1 MMRRRRLAGLIALT
15 LVLVG
20 RVQAQQLDSTRRD
33 TTAQQLQTIEVT
45 GSIVPTAGPT
55 IGSGVPARISTVTGE
70 ALESWEPRMLPDA
83 LETQA
88 GVTTYDDVGSAYKI
102 SLNSRGFSAS
112 PALGTPQGVSVFLN
126 GVRQNEPDASE
137 VNFDLM
143 PLDHIAKVELLS
155 GSASLL
161 GPNSLGGAINLITQ
175 RGSGPPG
182 GEMELTGGMYGTYE
196 GEASVNGSTRNNWDY
211 YVAGGYGHETGWRD
225 FTQATSYNGFLSV
238 GHTGKNGGV
247 HFWAMGARSRVALA
261 GSLPEEILDTNA
273 TVNFTPGDYEKIHEF
288 QGAFSG
294 YQKVGANRFSLTVY
308 GRTTNSDRFN
318 SNQVPDPN
326 ARFFG
331 NTRVLGATGDWRWTR
346 ALNQNTSLSVRLGVD
361 AARTW
366 TYVQIYNLENDGTL
380 PPDQLVTAPATI
392 TTDAQS
398 SGSDAAGYGLVDLKV
413 GPVTLSGGARYD
425 YVKIPFTD
433 KLDPTNDT
441 SSSYHRLNPRVG
453 ASVDLGHGVS
463 VYGSWGESFRAPNLI
478 ELTCADPTAS
488 CPLPNA
494 LGADPP
500 LDPVIA
506 KTVEGGARLVA
517 SHFILDG
524 SAYRTTVD
532 NDIYFIANSLIGGY
546 FANIGATRREGIEL
560 SGQAFLPGG
569 HTVYANY
576 AYTRGTFEETL
587 QIFSARADADRTSP
601 LFGANI
607 VQPGDHLPSTPANT
621 FRTGASFKLPAGL
634 TAGLDIRYTGPQW
647 LRGDEAN
654 ETSELPG
661 YSITNAR
668 LGWAWKGW
676 SILGIVSNVFDT
688 KRAVFGT
695 FNRNET
701 TDEVERFLTPA
712 QARQLKVVVRRS
724 FGAAK
729 D

>member
-1 MMRRRRLAGLIALT
+1 MHLRRLSGSILPLLLLAART
-15 LVLVG
+15 E
-20 RVQAQQLDSTRRD
+20 AQQVDSTRQD
-33 TTAQQLQTIEVT
+33 TTVQQLQTIEVT
-45 GSIVPTAGPT
+45 GSIAPTAGPT

-70 ALESWEPRMLPDA
+70 ELENWEPRMLPDA

-88 GVTTYDDVGSAYKI
+88 GVTTYDDLGSAYKV

-155 GSASLL
+155 GTASLL
-161 GPNSLGGAINLITQ
+161 GPNSLGGAVNLITQ

-182 GEMELTGGMYGTYE
+182 GEIELTGGMYGTYE
-196 GEASVNGSTRNNWDY
+196 GEASVSGSTRGNWDY
-211 YVAGGYGHETGWRD
+211 YVGGGYGHEGGWRD
-225 FTQATSYNGFLSV
+225 FTGATTYNGFLSV
-238 GHTGKNGGV
+238 GHSGETRGF
-247 HFWAMGARSRVALA
+247 HFWAMGARSRVELA
-261 GSLPEEILDTNA
+261 GSLPEAILDTNPS
-273 TVNFTPGDYEKIHEF
+273 VNFTPGDFENIHEF
-288 QGAFSG
+288 QGAFTG
-294 YQKVGANRFSLTVY
+294 YQKLGPSRLTLTVY

-318 SNQVPDPN
+318 VNQVPDPS

-331 NTRVLGATGDWRWTR
+331 DTRVLGATADWRWSR
-346 ALNQNTSLSVRLGVD
+346 PLNDNTTLSFRLGAD

-366 TYVQIYNLENDGTL
+366 TYVRIFNLENDGTL
-380 PPDQLVTAPATI
+380 PTDQLANAPATI
-392 TTDAQS
+392 TTDVQS
-398 SGSDAAGYGLVDLKV
+398 LGGDAAGYGLVDLKL
-413 GPVTLSGGARYD
+413 GRVTLSGGARYD
-425 YVKIPFTD
+425 YVGIPFQD
-433 KLDPTNDT
+433 NVDRANDT
-441 SSSYHRLNPRVG
+441 TSSFRRLNPRAG
-453 ASVDLGHGVS
+453 ASVDVGHGFS

-478 ELTCADPTAS
+478 ELTCADPTAA

-506 KTVEGGARLVA
+506 KTVEAGARLVT
-517 SHFILDG
+517 SYFILDG

-532 NDIYFIANSLIGGY
+532 NDIYFIASSLIGGY
-546 FANIGATRREGIEL
+546 FANVGQTRREGIEL

-569 HTVYANY
+569 HTLYANY

-587 QIFSARADADRTSP
+587 QIFSARADADPSSP
-601 LFGANI
+601 LFGDNV
-607 VQPGDHLPSTPANT
+607 VQPGDHLPSTPANVVRAGGT
-621 FRTGASFKLPAGL
+621 FKLPAGF
-634 TAGLDIRYTGPQW
+634 TAGLDFRYTGPQW

-654 ETSELPG
+654 QTSQLPG
-661 YSITNAR
+661 YSITSAR
-668 LGWAWKGW
+668 VGREWSGW
-676 SILGIVSNVFDT
+676 SILGIVTNVFDT
-688 KRAVFGT
+688 DRAVFGT

-701 TDEVERFLTPA
+701 TDQVERFLTPA

>member
-1 MMRRRRLAGLIALT
+1 MRLRRLSGLLLLIPPLAAP
-15 LVLVG
+15 V
-20 RVQAQQLDSTRRD
+20 RAQQVDSTRRD

-70 ALESWEPRMLPDA
+70 ALENWEPRTLPDA

-88 GVTTYDDVGSAYKI
+88 GVTTYDDAGSAYKI
-102 SLNSRGFSAS
+102 TLNSRGFSAS

-182 GEMELTGGMYGTYE
+182 GEIELTGGMYGTYE
-196 GEASVNGSTRNNWDY
+196 GEASVSGSTRNNWDY
-211 YVAGGYGHETGWRD
+211 YAAGGYGHETGWRD
-225 FTQATSYNGFLSV
+225 FTQSTSYNGFLSV

-247 HFWAMGARSRVALA
+247 HFWAMGARSRAELA
-261 GSLPEEILDTNA
+261 GSLPEEILDTNP
-273 TVNFTPGDYEKIHEF
+273 TVNFTPGDYENIHEF

-294 YQKVGANRFSLTVY
+294 YQKIGANRFSLTVY

-318 SNQVPDPN
+318 SNQVPDPS

-346 ALNQNTSLSVRLGVD
+346 PLNENTSVSVRLGVD
-361 AARTW
+361 AAKNW

-392 TTDAQS
+392 TTDVQS
-398 SGSDAAGYGLVDLKV
+398 KGGDAAGYGLVDFKV

-433 KLDPTNDT
+433 NLDPTNDT

-453 ASVDLGHGVS
+453 ASADLGHGVS

-506 KTVEGGARLVA
+506 RTVEGGARLVT

-524 SAYRTTVD
+524 SAYRTTVG

-546 FANIGATRREGIEL
+546 FANIGTTKREGIEL
-560 SGQAFLPGG
+560 SGQAFLAGG

-587 QIFSARADADRTSP
+587 QIFSARADADPTSP
-601 LFGANI
+601 LFGENI

-621 FRTGASFKLPAGL
+621 FRTGASFKLPARF

-654 ETSELPG
+654 ETSQLPG

-668 LGWAWKGW
+668 VGWEWKGW

-695 FNRNET
+695 FNQNET

-724 FGAAK
+724 FGTAN

>member
-1 MMRRRRLAGLIALT
+1 MPLGRLSCFVVLT
-15 LVLVG
+15 LLRAVPA
-20 RVQAQQLDSTRRD
+20 RAQQRDTTQRD

-55 IGSGVPARISTVTGE
+55 IGSGVPARISTVSGE
-70 ALESWEPRMLPDA
+70 ELENWEPRMLPDA

-88 GVTTYDDVGSAYKI
+88 GVTTYDDLGSGYKI
-102 SLNSRGFSAS
+102 TLNSRGFSAS

-137 VNFDLM
+137 VNFDLL
-143 PLDHIAKVELLS
+143 PLDHISRVELLS

-175 RGSGPPG
+175 RGQGPPS
-182 GEMELTGGMYGTYE
+182 GEIELTGSMYNTYE
-196 GEASVNGSTRNNWDY
+196 GEASVSGSTHDGWDY
-211 YVAGGYGHETGWRD
+211 YASGGYNHEDGWRQ
-225 FTQATSYNGFLSV
+225 FTGATTYNGFVSL
-238 GHTGKNGGV
+238 GHTGAKRGF
-247 HFWAMGARSRVALA
+247 HFWAMGGRSRAAVA
-261 GSLPEEILDTNA
+261 GSLPEAIYDTNA
-273 TVNFTPGDYEKIHEF
+273 TVNFTPGDYENIHEF
-288 QGAFSG
+288 QGAFTG
-294 YQKVGANRFSLTVY
+294 YQKVGPSRFTLTLY

-331 NTRVLGATGDWRWTR
+331 NTRVLGATADWRWSRPVGENAT
-346 ALNQNTSLSVRLGVD
+346 LSFRLGADV
-361 AARTW
+361 AKTW
-366 TYVQIYNLENDGTL
+366 TYVQIFNLENDGTL
-380 PPDQLVTAPATI
+380 PPDQLVTAPATL
-392 TTDAQS
+392 TTDVQS
-398 SGSDAAGYGLVDLKV
+398 LGDDAAGYGLLDLKL
-413 GPVTLSGGARYD
+413 GRVTLSGGGRYD
-425 YVKIPFTD
+425 YVRIPFQD
-433 KLDPTNDT
+433 NVDRTNDT
-441 SSSYHRLNPRVG
+441 TSSFHRLNPRAG
-453 ASVDLGHGVS
+453 LSVDIGSGLS

-506 KTVEGGARLVA
+506 KTVEAGARLVW
-517 SHFILDG
+517 SHFIFDG
-524 SAYRTTVD
+524 SVYRTSVD
-532 NDIYFIANSLIGGY
+532 NDIYFIASSSIGGY
-546 FANIGATRREGIEL
+546 FANIGSTRRQGIEL

-569 HTVYANY
+569 HTLYANY
-576 AYTRGTFEETL
+576 AYTLGTFEESR
-587 QIFSARADADRTSP
+587 QIFSARADADPSSP
-601 LFGANI
+601 LFGENI

-621 FRTGASFKLPAGL
+621 VRAGASFKLPAGL
-634 TAGLDIRYTGPQW
+634 TAGLDVRYTGPQW

-654 ETSELPG
+654 ETAPLPS
-661 YSITNAR
+661 YAIANAR
-668 LGWAWKGW
+668 LAWQWKEW
-676 SILGIVSNVFDT
+676 SILGIVSNVFNT

-695 FNRNET
+695 FNQNET

-724 FGAAK
+724 FGAGR

>member
-1 MMRRRRLAGLIALT
+1 MRRRRLTGLIALT
-15 LVLVG
+15 LVLVV
-20 RVQAQQLDSTRRD
+20 RLQAQQVDSTRRD

-88 GVTTYDDVGSAYKI
+88 GVTTYDDEGSAYKI
-102 SLNSRGFSAS
+102 SLSSRGFSAS

-182 GEMELTGGMYGTYE
+182 GEIELTGGMYGTYE
-196 GEASVNGSTRNNWDY
+196 GEASVSGSTRNNWDY
-211 YVAGGYGHETGWRD
+211 YVAGGYGHETGWRQL
-225 FTQATSYNGFLSV
+225 TAATTYNGFLSL
-238 GHTGKNGGV
+238 GHTAATRGF
-247 HFWAMGARSRVALA
+247 HFWAMGGRSRAELA
-261 GSLPEEILDTNA
+261 GSLPEAILDTNPS
-273 TVNFTPGDYEKIHEF
+273 VNFTPGDFENIHEF
-288 QGAFSG
+288 QGAFTG
-294 YQKVGANRFSLTVY
+294 YQKVGPSRFTLTLY

-318 SNQVPDPN
+318 VNQAPDPS

-331 NTRVLGATGDWRWTR
+331 DTRVLGATADWRWSRPLRDNAT
-346 ALNQNTSLSVRLGVD
+346 LSFRLGAD
-361 AARTW
+361 AVRTW
-366 TYVQIYNLENDGTL
+366 TYVQIFNLENNGTL
-380 PPDQLVTAPATI
+380 PTDQLVNAPATI
-392 TTDAQS
+392 TTDVQS
-398 SGSDAAGYGLVDLKV
+398 EGGDAAAYGLADLKV
-413 GPVTLSGGARYD
+413 GSVTLSGGARYD
-425 YVKIPFTD
+425 YVRIPFTD
-433 KLDPTNDT
+433 RLDPANDT

-453 ASVDLGHGVS
+453 ASVDLGQGVS

-478 ELTCADPTAS
+478 ELTCADPNAS

-506 KTVEGGARLVA
+506 KTVEGGARLVT

-546 FANIGATRREGIEL
+546 FANIGTTRREGIEL

-576 AYTRGTFEETL
+576 AYTRGTFQETL
-587 QIFSARADADRTSP
+587 QIFSARANADPSSP
-601 LFGANI
+601 LFGNNL

-621 FRTGASFKLPAGL
+621 LRAGASFKLPAGL
-634 TAGLDIRYTGPQW
+634 TAGLDIRYTGRQW

-654 ETSELPG
+654 ETSQLPG

-668 LGWAWKGW
+668 LGWEWKGW
-676 SILGIVSNVFDT
+676 SILGIVGNVFDT
-688 KRAVFGT
+688 RRAVFGT

-701 TDEVERFLTPA
+701 TGQVERFLTPA
-712 QARQLKVVVRRS
+712 QARQFKVVVRRS